1 MKWSSTATVGPGLS
15 PLARGTRWWRGQT
28 EQSRRFIPAGA
39 GNTLTY
45 NTENHTLTVY
55 PRWRGEHGHSP
66 KQTQEVNG
74 LSPLA
79 RGTPGFHL
87 SKCWMWRF
95 IPAGAGNTTPDIFAT
110 VVTPVYPRWRGEH
123 LRYFYLVSRGTGLS
137 PLARGTRIFYRRMSR
152 GNRFIPA
159 GAGNT
164 SAAPANVSAVT
175 VYPRWRGEHPRP
187 SIISCASFGL
197 SPLARGTHQEADE
210 SARHARFIP
219 AGAGNTQFHMSRRAG
234 SSVYPRWR
242 GEHTKHT

>member
-1 MKWSSTATVGPGLS
+1 MSIIASSASGLS
-15 PLARGTRWWRGQT
+15 PLTRGTHMNVGSDRVFT
-28 EQSRRFIPAGA
+28 RFIPAGA
-39 GNTLTY
+39 GNTASAAALR
-45 NTENHTLTVY
+45 NRETVY

-123 LRYFYLVSRGTGLS
+123 RNQTQRANGVAGLS
-137 PLARGTRIFYRRMSR
+137 PLARGTLALFLSGESR
-152 GNRFIPA
+152 HRFIPA

-164 SAAPANVSAVT
+164 
-175 VYPRWRGEHPRP
+175 Y
-187 SIISCASFGL
+187 FL
-197 SPLARGTHQEADE
+197 SSHE
-210 SARHARFIP
+210 SR
-219 AGAGNTQFHMSRRAG
+219 
-234 SSVYPRWR
+234 
-242 GEHTKHT
+242 

>member
-1 MKWSSTATVGPGLS
+1 MVQHCDRRP
-15 PLARGTRWWRGQT
+15 
-28 EQSRRFIPAGA
+28 RFIPAGA
-39 GNTLTY
+39 GNTLVARANGTIPP
-45 NTENHTLTVY
+45 VY
-55 PRWRGEHGHSP
+55 TRWRGEHASS
-66 KQTQEVNG
+66 VVILFLNRG

>member
-1 MKWSSTATVGPGLS
+1 MKWFSSATVGPGLS

-123 LRYFYLVSRGTGLS
+123 RNQTQRANGVAGLS
-137 PLARGTRIFYRRMSR
+137 PLARGTLALFLSGESR
-152 GNRFIPA
+152 HRFIPA

-164 SAAPANVSAVT
+164 
-175 VYPRWRGEHPRP
+175 Y
-187 SIISCASFGL
+187 FL
-197 SPLARGTHQEADE
+197 SSHE
-210 SARHARFIP
+210 SR
-219 AGAGNTQFHMSRRAG
+219 
-234 SSVYPRWR
+234 
-242 GEHTKHT
+242 

>member
-1 MKWSSTATVGPGLS
+1 MVQHCDRRP
-15 PLARGTRWWRGQT
+15 
-28 EQSRRFIPAGA
+28 RFIPAGA
-39 GNTLTY
+39 GNTLVARANGTIPP
-45 NTENHTLTVY
+45 VY

-87 SKCWMWRF
+87 SKCWMW
-95 IPAGAGNTTPDIFAT
+95 
-110 VVTPVYPRWRGEH
+110 
-123 LRYFYLVSRGTGLS
+123 
-137 PLARGTRIFYRRMSR
+137 
-152 GNRFIPA
+152 RFIPA

>member
-1 MKWSSTATVGPGLS
+1 MVQHCDRRP
-15 PLARGTRWWRGQT
+15 
-28 EQSRRFIPAGA
+28 RFIPAGA
-39 GNTLTY
+39 GNTLVARANGTIPP
-45 NTENHTLTVY
+45 VY
-55 PRWRGEHGHSP
+55 PRWRGEHASS
-66 KQTQEVNG
+66 VVILFLNRG

-123 LRYFYLVSRGTGLS
+123 RNQTQRANGVAGLS
-137 PLARGTRIFYRRMSR
+137 PLARGTLALFLSGESR
-152 GNRFIPA
+152 
-159 GAGNT
+159 
-164 SAAPANVSAVT
+164 
-175 VYPRWRGEHPRP
+175 H
-187 SIISCASFGL
+187 
-197 SPLARGTHQEADE
+197 
-210 SARHARFIP
+210 RFIP

>member
-123 LRYFYLVSRGTGLS
+123 RNQTQRANGVAGLS
-137 PLARGTRIFYRRMSR
+137 PLARGTPQAKHYILCVV
-152 GNRFIPA
+152 RFIPA

-164 SAAPANVSAVT
+164 
-175 VYPRWRGEHPRP
+175 PR
-187 SIISCASFGL
+187 S
-197 SPLARGTHQEADE
+197 
-210 SARHARFIP
+210 
-219 AGAGNTQFHMSRRAG
+219 
-234 SSVYPRWR
+234 
-242 GEHTKHT
+242 